1 MSHYKNKLK
10 IFISKYPIS
19 KIFIGILK
27 TIDYLFFSY
36 EYRRLFFYRIIYG
49 FKKRYEVTRLKL
61 LGRNFI
67 TPDILSF
74 LSMYEEIFVK
84 KIYILPEEPKKILD
98 LGSNIGVSIL
108 WFKENYPN
116 AKIHAYEAD
125 PHIFNILKNNLKE
138 IKNISVYN
146 FAVWDSNTNLNFYN
160 EGSDAGLVKEELK
173 NSSQL
178 IKAKNIKEILDTKG
192 PFDFIKIDIEGA
204 ENKVLLACKDKL
216 KKTKYI
222 FCEYHSFQ
230 SQPQNLYKILYF
242 FKQEGFRVHIQSSN
256 ESSNPFTKKVKIS
269 EFDMLLN
276 IFAWREA

>member
-84 KIYILPEEPKKILD
+84 KIYILPEEPKK
-98 LGSNIGVSIL
+98 
-108 WFKENYPN
+108 F
-116 AKIHAYEAD
+116 
-125 PHIFNILKNNLKE
+125 
-138 IKNISVYN
+138 
-146 FAVWDSNTNLNFYN
+146 
-160 EGSDAGLVKEELK
+160 
-173 NSSQL
+173 
-178 IKAKNIKEILDTKG
+178 
-192 PFDFIKIDIEGA
+192 
-204 ENKVLLACKDKL
+204 
-216 KKTKYI
+216 
-222 FCEYHSFQ
+222 
-230 SQPQNLYKILYF
+230 
-242 FKQEGFRVHIQSSN
+242 
-256 ESSNPFTKKVKIS
+256 
-269 EFDMLLN
+269 
-276 IFAWREA
+276 